1 LNPFGVKYLGCR
13 RKFTMNNGANILIVD
28 DDPTHRFMLK
38 SVIDSWGW
46 FTDAADDGATALQM
60 IQKGEKK

>member
-1 LNPFGVKYLGCR
+1 
-13 RKFTMNNGANILIVD
+13 MNNGANILIVD

-38 SVIDSWGW
+38 SVIDSWGC